1 MQDDELL
8 SEGDVAH
15 YVSLVREGNPNIEG
29 SKGLLRLFCA
39 SAKKLKFPVSP
50 FPEPLL
56 ELLISAFEKYL
67 SGEERDLEKALGL
80 KRRGKPVDPNI
91 EKRNILIALDVLRLN
106 LDNKP
111 LVDNKNEQG
120 AFSTVAEAR
129 NLSESMVSEIY
140 YKHHDDAMAVEL
152 CSRLQVND

>member
-8 SEGDVAH
+8 SAGDVAH
-15 YVSLVREGNPNIEG
+15 YVSLVRKGNPNIEG

-39 SAKKLKFPVSP
+39 RAKKLKFPVSP

-67 SGEERDLEKALGL
+67 SGDERDLEKALGL
-80 KRRGKPVDPNI
+80 KRRGRPVDPKT
-91 EKRNILIALDVLRLN
+91 EKRNIFIALDVLRLH

-111 LVDNKNEQG
+111 LVDNRDEQG
-120 AFSTVAEAR
+120 AFSTVAEAKS
-129 NLSESMVSEIY
+129 LSDSEVRDIY
-140 YKHHDDAMAVEL
+140 YKHHDDAMAVEI
-152 CSRLQVND
+152 CSRSQEND

>member
-8 SEGDVAH
+8 SVGDVAN
-15 YVSLVREGNPNIEG
+15 YVALVREGNPNIEG

-39 SAKKLKFPVSP
+39 RAKKLKFPVSP

-67 SGEERDLEKALGL
+67 SGEETDLEKALGL
-80 KRRGKPVDPNI
+80 KRRGRPVDPKI
-91 EKRNILIALDVLRLN
+91 EKRNIFIALDVLRLH

-111 LVDNKNEQG
+111 LVDNRDEKG
-120 AFSTVAEAR
+120 AFSTVAEA
-129 NLSESMVSEIY
+129 NSLSESEVRDIY
-140 YKHHDDAMAVEL
+140 YKHLKDAMSVETL
-152 CSRLQVND
+152 SRLNEND